1 LDDAAD
7 AFTPLDALSF
17 KPNFAETFVAI
28 AETLDVA
35 LRTDGTSLKYQSAP
49 AVPMTSE
56 TSRRVL
62 VPIRL

>member
-28 AETLDVA
+28 AEMLDVA
-35 LRTDGTSLKYQSAP
+35 LRTDGAFLKYQSAP
-49 AVPMTSE
+49 TAPMTSE
-56 TSRRVL
+56 NSRTDL